1 MAKSKKKILSGD
13 LALTLREGVR
23 GLLAPLPAPVKAA
36 EKTRRSSVGKGANRR
51 GGGFN
56 GLVTVGQ
63 TGFAG

>member
-1 MAKSKKKILSGD
+1 MWLKVKKKILSGD
-13 LALTLREGVR
+13 LALTLRGGVR

-51 GGGFN
+51 GGFN